1 MRRMPII
8 TWLVIFLWIVPA
20 SAATYYVRTDGNNSN
35 AGTTDSAWGA
45 WLTIGKCV
53 TDMVAGDTCIVGN
66 GTYVSGSINFATS
79 GSEGNPITLRAQNKH
94 QAIISSTSGCQ
105 ANISTNASYDFWVHS
120 VDGSGNLSATVSGGS
135 FTMPAQSAN
144 VVITLDRN
152 TEADMSSYLIRA
164 AVGPTCTKSSPIL
177 TSVPHPTTTWT
188 GSVPATVN
196 ALYAFCM
203 TAVDRTGNES
213 GISNTITK
221 EIVVTLGPIQP
232 SGLTVQVIP

>member
-1 MRRMPII
+1 MRDAHRPMRFVAVLGLLGALMPP
-8 TWLVIFLWIVPA
+8 TGAWALDPPA
-20 SAATYYVRTDGNNSN
+20 SIAMSVSGTAATVSWPSAPGASN
-35 AGTTDSAWGA
+35 YAIRIHKSGTPYEPCESMIACQTQAGLS
-45 WLTIGKCV
+45 V
-53 TDMVAGDTCIVGN
+53 
-66 GTYVSGSINFATS
+66 NFT
-79 GSEGNPITLRAQNKH
+79 AQY
-94 QAIISSTSGCQ
+94 
-105 ANISTNASYDFWVHS
+105 NAAYDFWVHS

-144 VVITLDRN
+144 VVITWDRN

-164 AVGPTCTKSSPIL
+164 AVGPTCTKSSPVL

-203 TAVDRTGNES
+203 TAIDRTGNES
-213 GISNTITK
+213 GVSNTITK